1 MMMVLALRSD
11 AKRVYERALKLFS
24 EDEIAKAFAATRG
37 VASPTQLRAAMK
49 EEGKDLLKEFRQ
61 LAPKRR
67 PVAIQRWS
75 FRRILLTAQVVLLGL
90 LFLLLV
96 VNNWNVFA

>member
-1 MMMVLALRSD
+1 MMVLALKSD

-24 EDEIAKAFAATRG
+24 ENEIAEAFAATRG
-37 VASPTQLRAAMK
+37 VASPTQLRTAMK
-49 EEGKDLLKEFRQ
+49 DEGRDLLKEFRQ

-75 FRRILLTAQVVLLGL
+75 FRRILLTAWVFFLGVLA
-90 LFLLLV
+90 LLLV
-96 VNNWNVFA
+96 ANNWNVFA